1 MNDDAGVKAELSRR
15 VVVAAVAAL
24 IAIPAIVLIV
34 IMNTPEPPPV
44 DCPPTVAAAK
54 AAEPIAST
62 ASAEA
67 LERARSFKPE
77 PVLSAPL
84 TAAGK
89 HIVLAR
95 RLEHDDPER
104 ARASLRRAL
113 ELEPKNERAL
123 RMLAAKALLDE
134 KHVEAR
140 ELAVRCMAVNRSNAQ
155 CTQVLKY
162 TPAYTP
168 DLAASI
174 RRFDA
179 CLAKEKDNALCL
191 AGKAELSF
199 AASDQAGAIAAVD
212 GLAALKLP
220 GPGLTLLQGRA
231 KAWTGEYAE
240 ARALFDTAC
249 AQGAD
254 PACFRADVLRSEGF

>member
-1 MNDDAGVKAELSRR
+1 MQDDAGVKAELSKR

-54 AAEPIAST
+54 AAEPV
-62 ASAEA
+62 ASAAAADA
-67 LERARSFKPE
+67 LERARPFTPE
-77 PVLSAPL
+77 PALATPA

-89 HIVLAR
+89 HILAAH
-95 RLEHDDPER
+95 RLERDDPER
-104 ARASLRRAL
+104 ARSSLRRAL
-113 ELEPKNERAL
+113 DLEPKNERAL

-134 KHVEAR
+134 KHADAR
-140 ELAVRCMAVNRSNAQ
+140 ELALRCMAVNRSNAQ
-155 CTQVLKY
+155 CTQVLKH

-168 DLAASI
+168 DLAAAL

-179 CLAKEKDNALCL
+179 CLAKEENNALCL

-199 AASDQAGAIAAVD
+199 AASDQAGGIAAVERMAK
-212 GLAALKLP
+212 LELP
-220 GPGLTLLQGRA
+220 GAGVTLLRGRA
-231 KAWTGEYAE
+231 KAWTGDYGE
-240 ARALFDTAC
+240 ARVLFDTAC
-249 AQGAD
+249 AQGSDA
-254 PACFRADVLRSEGF
+254 ACFRADLLRSEGF